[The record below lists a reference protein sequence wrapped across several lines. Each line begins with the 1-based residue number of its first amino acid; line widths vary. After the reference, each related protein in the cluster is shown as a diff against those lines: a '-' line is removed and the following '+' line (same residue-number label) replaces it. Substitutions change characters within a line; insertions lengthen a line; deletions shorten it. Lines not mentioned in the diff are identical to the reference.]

1 MSKKKIA
8 VVNVYFPPQA
18 VGGATRVLADN
29 IDVLQRDHADEY
41 ELVAFTTDANER
53 SPHALDVYVHNG
65 IRVYQAG
72 AIFRPNM
79 DWHPQDATMGDLFSQ
94 FLVFEKPD
102 LVHFHCVQRMG
113 GNIVEV
119 TRDMGIPYVVTVHD
133 AWWISDHQFLVDAK
147 GTVYPQGHPDPF
159 APLELPDG
167 IDLSASLERRSYLK
181 GLLND
186 AFRTLIVSE
195 SFASIY
201 RKNGIA
207 NVAVTR
213 NGIMPRTWLPRVPSP
228 SGRLRLAHIGGMS
241 EHKGYH
247 LFKQALSRGQ
257 FQNLEALVVDHS
269 HSYGYEHKEKW
280 GDVPVTFVGKYS
292 QHNIDALYA
301 RMDVLVAPSI
311 WPESFG
317 LVTREASAAGVWVV
331 ASSIGGIGEDVI
343 PGVNGVCVDPT
354 DAELFRVF
362 SELNADP
369 QCAVCQPVTT
379 PIRLVADQVSELV
392 DHYERALAQEPPAPR
407 ADLGVRTGPSWRRG
421 LSGAPRN

>member
-8 VVNVYFPPQA
+8 VVNVFFPPQA

-29 IDVLQRDHADEY
+29 IDVLQRDHADQY

-72 AIFRPNM
+72 ATFRPNM
-79 DWHPQDATMGDLFSQ
+79 DWHPQDAAMGDLFSQ
-94 FLVFEKPD
+94 FLAFEQPD
-102 LVHFHCVQRMG
+102 LVHFHCIQRLG

-167 IDLSASLERRSYLK
+167 VDLSASLERRSYLK

-201 RKNGIA
+201 QKNGIA

-213 NGIMPRTWLPRVPSP
+213 NGIMPRTWLPRLPSP

-257 FQNLEALVVDHS
+257 FHNLEVLVVDHS
-269 HSYGYEHKEKW
+269 QSHGYEHKEKW

-317 LVTREASAAGVWVV
+317 LVTREASAAGVWVI
-331 ASSIGGIGEDVI
+331 ASNIGGIGEDVI
-343 PGVNGVCVDPT
+343 PGVNGVCVAPSE
-354 DAELFRVF
+354 AELFRVF

-369 QCAVCQPVTT
+369 KRAVCKPAA
-379 PIRLVADQVSELV
+379 PSIRLVADQVSELV
-392 DHYERALAQEPPAPR
+392 GHYECALAERALQLAADAASRPALLHR
-407 ADLGVRTGPSWRRG
+407 GGPSAARR
-421 LSGAPRN
+421 A